1 MLAAHQLYMTN
12 QPTKEEMII
21 NLLNQKELRRKYT
34 VTAIAKMVGVSRQWV
49 YQIIAK
55 NRDKLGLDKA

>member
-1 MLAAHQLYMTN
+1 MN
-12 QPTKEEMII
+12 NEPTKEEMII

-49 YQIIAK
+49 YQVIAK
-55 NRDKLGLDKA
+55 NRDRLGLDKA

>member
-1 MLAAHQLYMTN
+1 MLAAHQLYMN
-12 QPTKEEMII
+12 NEPTKEEMII

>member
-1 MLAAHQLYMTN
+1 MTN